1 MAYLESIKTFVRV
14 YELGSMAAAG
24 RDLRISTALTST
36 RVASLEERLGVRLF
50 HRTTRSMTP
59 TEQGA
64 AFYDDSLDVLRALEN
79 AEARISNMTGN
90 PAGSIFVAA
99 PLGMGRRFIAPKV
112 GEFCD
117 AYPDVVIRLRLS
129 DRKTD
134 VLAEGIDL
142 AFILGNPEDSS
153 MTMRKIQDLNR
164 VLCASPDYVGA
175 RGMPADGHDLVADK
189 HQCLNLRFP
198 GATEFQWTL
207 VTPDGPKRFR
217 IGGRLEADDGDVLT
231 QWALEGRGIVMKP
244 MFEVHEHLAS
254 GALVPVA
261 EETPP
266 IPVQLACLFPHRHL
280 QAPKVRMFMDFMV
293 EDLEESIRAACGDPM
308 SG

>member
-1 MAYLESIKTFVRV
+1 MAYLESIRTFVRV

-64 AFYDDSLDVLRALEN
+64 AFYEDSLDVLRALEN
-79 AEARISNMTGN
+79 AETRIVDMTGN
-90 PAGSIFVAA
+90 PTGSIFVAA

-117 AYPDVVIRLRLS
+117 MYTDVTVRLRLG

-142 AFILGNPEDSS
+142 SFILGNPEDSS
-153 MTMRKIQDLNR
+153 MTMRKILDVKR
-164 VLCASPDYVGA
+164 VLCAAPGYVDA
-175 RGMPADGHDLVADK
+175 RGMPANGRDLVVDK
-189 HQCLNLRFP
+189 HECLNLRFP

-207 VTPDGPKRFR
+207 MTPDGLKRFR
-217 IGGRLEADDGDVLT
+217 IDGRLEADDGDVLT

-244 MFEVHEHLAS
+244 MFEVYDHLAS

-280 QAPKVRMFMDFMV
+280 QAPKIRMFMEFMIA
-293 EDLEESIRAACGDPM
+293 DLEESIRDACGGSASD
-308 SG
+308 